1 MELGWPKISGENIV
15 SLVLSTLSKV
25 KVAKENSTNSE
36 VKCCR
41 PYESQRFQPTKT
53 TTGQKPKDFYD
64 LFLTQKGSK

>member
-36 VKCCR
+36 VKVA
-41 PYESQRFQPTKT
+41 SDSNL
-53 TTGQKPKDFYD
+53 QKPPLVKNLKIFMIY
-64 LFLTQKGSK
+64 FNPKRQ